1 MTLKTLCLTTVLL
14 SAAAAPAM
22 AHHSFAMF
30 ANDKT
35 VTIKGTV
42 KALEWINPHSWLH
55 VVAMGTAGA
64 PEEWAF
70 EMGSPGMMATR
81 GWKKDTLKVGD
92 KITVVAHPMRD
103 PEAHGGSEMSV
114 TLPSGAVLGSS
125 KPGKKGAGPYY

>member
-1 MTLKTLCLTTVLL
+1 MTLKTTCL
-14 SAAAAPAM
+14 AATFVFATAIPAL

-35 VTIKGTV
+35 VKIIGTV
-42 KALEWINPHSWLH
+42 KALEWVNPHSWLH
-55 VVAMGTAGA
+55 VVAMGAKGV

-70 EMGSPGMMATR
+70 ELGSPGMMATR

-125 KPGKKGAGPYY
+125 QPAKKGSGPYY